1 MNTVP
6 ELPDELHELIAQYNR
21 RYSPVFTIQWVKQG
35 SIFQIVV
42 HPSTCLNK
50 PANFECITKTLEE
63 RIKTT
68 QSLSKCLPFS
78 INRMNDLAKNWQI
91 RLAMNDDTR
100 RIAPNVFSDIAKDIT
115 ESLAKTCN
123 TIVNDITESFMM
135 GINTQVVKF
144 DVTGGLQGEV
154 PCKAYRQPQIS
165 YSSYS

>member
-1 MNTVP
+1 MSTVP

-42 HPSTCLNK
+42 YPSMCLNE
-50 PANFECITKTLEE
+50 PADCECIMKELEK

-78 INRMNDLAKNWQI
+78 INRMNDLTKNWQI
-91 RLAMNDDTR
+91 RLAMNDDTK
-100 RIAPNVFSDIAKDIT
+100 RIKSNVFCDIAKDIT
-115 ESLAKTCN
+115 KSLAKTCKYM
-123 TIVNDITESFMM
+123 IVDITESFMM
-135 GINTQVVKF
+135 EINTQIVKF
-144 DVTGGLQGEV
+144 YVTKGLQGEV

-165 YSSYS
+165 YS